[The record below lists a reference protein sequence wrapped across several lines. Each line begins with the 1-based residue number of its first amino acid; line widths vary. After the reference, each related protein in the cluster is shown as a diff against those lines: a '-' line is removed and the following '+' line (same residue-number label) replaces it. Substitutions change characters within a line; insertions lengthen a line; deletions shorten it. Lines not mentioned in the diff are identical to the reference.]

1 MIKILKPFI
10 ILFSSFVF
18 SQSFYDLS
26 IEGINGDLISFSD
39 FKGKNVLIVN
49 VASKCGY
56 TSQYAD
62 LQQLSQTYDDLIV
75 LGVPCNQF
83 ANQEPKSEAEIMQF
97 CSNTFQVSFPMTK
110 KVNVRGRNQHEI
122 YRWLTNKDL
131 NTLSDFKV
139 SWNFNKFLINKN
151 GELIKHF
158 PSRTK
163 PMSPE
168 IISLIQ
174 K

>member
-1 MIKILKPFI
+1 MIKILQTI
-10 ILFSSFVF
+10 ILLLSSLVF

-62 LQQLSQTYDDLIV
+62 LQKLSKDFDNLIV

-83 ANQEPKSEAEIMQF
+83 ANQEPKAESEIFAF
-97 CSNTFQVSFPMTK
+97 CSNKYDVSFPMTK
-110 KVNVRGRNQHEI
+110 KIKVKGYNQHPL
-122 YRWLTNKDL
+122 YQWLTKKEL
-131 NTLSDFKV
+131 NNVGDYSIK
-139 SWNFNKFLINKN
+139 WNFNKFLISNK
-151 GELIKHF
+151 GELISYF
-158 PSRTK
+158 PSRIK
-163 PMSPE
+163 PYSDD
-168 IISLIQ
+168 IIKFL

>member
-1 MIKILKPFI
+1 MIKILQTL
-10 ILFSSFVF
+10 ILLLSSLVF

-26 IEGINGDLISFSD
+26 IESINGDLISFSD

-62 LQQLSQTYDDLIV
+62 LQKLSEDFDNLIV

-83 ANQEPKSEAEIMQF
+83 ANQEPKVESEIFAF
-97 CSNTFQVSFPMTK
+97 CSNKYDVSFPMTK
-110 KVNVRGRNQHEI
+110 KIKVKGYNQHPV
-122 YRWLTNKDL
+122 YQWLTKKEL
-131 NTLSDFKV
+131 NNVGDYSIK
-139 SWNFNKFLINKN
+139 WNFNKFLISNK
-151 GELIKHF
+151 GELISYF
-158 PSRTK
+158 PSRIK
-163 PMSPE
+163 PYSDDV
-168 IISLIQ
+168 IKLL